1 MANVVN
7 GKVDSSSNRMV
18 PTKTGRMT
26 KVYDLYVD
34 GVKYGFGFK
43 DPTTMGI
50 VPGTVLAF
58 EYDPSRYNSI
68 NMGSLVIGAG
78 AGGPVSGGGSP
89 VSATSV
95 GGSSGPTGAPPFR
108 GKMDRPFPVP
118 VTSGEYAIIRQNALT
133 NARELV
139 AAMETKSDGIPP
151 LLGDDAGW
159 NAVVNRVLKVA
170 YVFEDYSSGQREV
183 KEAMK
188 LRTTDKINKAMDTIN
203 GVDDA
208 T

>member
-7 GKVDSSSNRMV
+7 GKVDSSGSRTV
-18 PTKTGRMT
+18 PTKTGRMA

-43 DPTTMGI
+43 DPATMGI
-50 VPGTVLAF
+50 SPGTVVNFA
-58 EYDPSRYNSI
+58 YDPARYNSI
-68 NMGSLVIGAG
+68 DMGSLVIRSITDASGTTAG
-78 AGGPVSGGGSP
+78 PS
-89 VSATSV
+89 SAHTST
-95 GGSSGPTGAPPFR
+95 PAPAFR
-108 GKMDRPFPVP
+108 GKADRPFPVP

-139 AAMETKSDGIPP
+139 AVVMGYNDTSIM
-151 LLGDDAGW
+151 LGDDQAWDGL
-159 NAVVNRVLKVA
+159 VNRVLKIA

-188 LRTTDKINKAMDTIN
+188 LHTSGAITRAFDRVSGDETSADNS
-203 GVDDA
+203 
-208 T
+208 